1 MRKREFIRKAGIF
14 SALMLAVPFL
24 GFGEKSINDLYNI
37 KNREGAEMYNNAN
50 PVITKENELSVS
62 MKLAIGSDHAG
73 FPLKNQLVKLLQ
85 SWNYSVKD
93 VGSFTPDPVDFPD
106 IALLLADEIISGR
119 AERGIMVCGTGV
131 GAAIACNKIQ
141 GIRAALCHDTYS
153 AHQCV
158 EHDNVNVLCI
168 GAQIIGLSVAEEI
181 LNNFLNARFST
192 EEQFRRRVQKLD
204 QFDMVPPNK

>member
-1 MRKREFIRKAGIF
+1 MKKREFLKKAGLL
-14 SALMLAVPFL
+14 SASILVVPSP
-24 GFGEKSINDLYNI
+24 GFGGKSSDVRTVVTGEPGSYV
-37 KNREGAEMYNNAN
+37 
-50 PVITKENELSVS
+50 P
-62 MKLAIGSDHAG
+62 MKLVIGSDHAG
-73 FPLKNQLVKLLQ
+73 FPLKGQLVRLLQ
-85 SWNYSVKD
+85 LWSYSVKD
-93 VGSFTPDPVDFPD
+93 VGSFTPDAVDFPD

-168 GAQIIGLSVAEEI
+168 GAQIIGPSVAEEI
-181 LNNFLNARFST
+181 LHNFLNARFST
-192 EEQFRRRVQKLD
+192 DEQFRRRVKKLD
-204 QFDMVPPNK
+204 QFDLVPPGK

>member
-1 MRKREFIRKAGIF
+1 
-14 SALMLAVPFL
+14 
-24 GFGEKSINDLYNI
+24 
-37 KNREGAEMYNNAN
+37 
-50 PVITKENELSVS
+50 
-62 MKLAIGSDHAG
+62 
-73 FPLKNQLVKLLQ
+73 
-85 SWNYSVKD
+85 VKD
-93 VGSFTPDPVDFPD
+93 VGSFTSDPVDFPD
-106 IALLLADEIISGR
+106 ISLLLADEIKSGR

-168 GAQIIGLSVAEEI
+168 GAQIIGPSVAEEI
-181 LNNFLNARFST
+181 LTNYLNARFST

-204 QFDMVPPNK
+204 QFDMVPPK

>member
-1 MRKREFIRKAGIF
+1 MRKREFLKKAGLLSGSLILVPSSGSIIR
-14 SALMLAVPFL
+14 SADNKYENQDEAGSAIPF
-24 GFGEKSINDLYNI
+24 
-37 KNREGAEMYNNAN
+37 
-50 PVITKENELSVS
+50 
-62 MKLAIGSDHAG
+62 KLVTGSDHAG
-73 FPLKNQLVKLLQ
+73 FPLKGPLMKVLQ
-85 SWNYSVKD
+85 SWGYSVKD

-106 IALLLADEIISGR
+106 IAILLADEIIKGR

-168 GAQIIGLSVAEEI
+168 GAQIIGQSIAEEI
-181 LNNFLNARFST
+181 IKNFLNAKFST
-192 EEQFRRRVQKLD
+192 EEQFRRRVKKLD
-204 QFDMVPPNK
+204 GFDLVPPRK

>member
-1 MRKREFIRKAGIF
+1 MRKREFIGKAGLL
-14 SALMLAVPFL
+14 SASMLVVPSL
-24 GFGEKSINDLYNI
+24 GFGRKSSNVNHVVT
-37 KNREGAEMYNNAN
+37 EES
-50 PVITKENELSVS
+50 ELSVP
-62 MKLAIGSDHAG
+62 MKLVIGSDHAG
-73 FPLKNQLVKLLQ
+73 FPLKGPLVKLLL

-106 IALLLADEIISGR
+106 IALLLTDEILSSR

-158 EHDNVNVLCI
+158 EHDDVNVLCI
-168 GAQIIGLSVAEEI
+168 GAQIIGPSVAEEI
-181 LNNFLNARFST
+181 LTNFLNAKFST
-192 EEQFRRRVQKLD
+192 EEQFRRRVQKLN
-204 QFDMVPPNK
+204 QFDMVPPKK

>member
-1 MRKREFIRKAGIF
+1 MRKREFVRKAGLF
-14 SALMLAVPFL
+14 SASMLVAPSL
-24 GFGEKSINDLYNI
+24 GFGRKSANISQLATEDSDINVNL
-37 KNREGAEMYNNAN
+37 
-50 PVITKENELSVS
+50 
-62 MKLAIGSDHAG
+62 KLIIGSDHAG
-73 FPLKNQLVKLLQ
+73 FPLKGTLIKLLRT
-85 SWNYSVKD
+85 WNYTVKD

-106 IALLLADEIISGR
+106 IALILTDEIISGR
-119 AERGIMVCGTGV
+119 ADRGIMVCGTGV

-168 GAQIIGLSVAEEI
+168 GAQIIGPSVAEEI
-181 LNNFLNARFST
+181 LTKFLNAKFST

-204 QFDMVPPNK
+204 QLDLVLPKK